1 MRIEATRPNGTA
13 HTIRVAQD
21 TNNPQRI
28 FIGTGAPR
36 GLVMELSQAR
46 ELAQCLNIM
55 ADVLEAEAAQ
65 STGLLVEG
73 L

>member
-1 MRIEATRPNGTA
+1 MRIEATRPNGTP
-13 HTIRVAQD
+13 HTIRIAQD

-28 FIGTGAPR
+28 FIGMGAPR
-36 GLVMELSQAR
+36 GLVMELAQAR
-46 ELAQCLNIM
+46 ELAQSLNIL
-55 ADVLEAEAAQ
+55 ADVLEAEATQ